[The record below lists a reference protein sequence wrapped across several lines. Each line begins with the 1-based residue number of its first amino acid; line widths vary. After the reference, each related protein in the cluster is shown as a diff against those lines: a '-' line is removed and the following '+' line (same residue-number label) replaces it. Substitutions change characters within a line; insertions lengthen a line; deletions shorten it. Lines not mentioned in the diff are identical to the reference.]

1 MVQQLPFRLV
11 GYGQP
16 ACDELDAFVR
26 DAKADDP
33 FAPVTVL
40 VRSNYEGVALR
51 RELTRRRAETGGRP
65 EVHRGLVAI
74 GFKMLQ
80 RLADELGSADLRRR
94 GRRPVSELVIAAA
107 VRQELI
113 DSPGIFADIAE
124 HAATESSLARTF
136 AEVRALRSD
145 QRQRLKRSGSARVRE
160 VAGFVERVSGRLAAE
175 RYYDD
180 TDLLEHVT
188 SRLGSPRDEL
198 ASTLQQRHGRTVLH
212 LPPRLSPVQVRF
224 VRALAAASGLVVHL
238 GVTGNPEADRPAR
251 ELHAALR
258 STGARTED
266 GAAAS
271 NQSDGS
277 DEVHVSDTAA
287 LSTELFASTGIGEA
301 TADCVI
307 SVTDADDEVR
317 TVVRSVLEDLDAGV
331 PADDIAILTGA
342 HDPYA
347 RSLTE
352 QLDVAG
358 IAWNGDAAQSLAE
371 SLVGRFVSRLVRLV
385 VDQQMR
391 RVDVMAMLA
400 EAPVW
405 HVSRAA
411 DDARGRML
419 VPAAAWERLA
429 RAANVVEADDW
440 VSSDSNRARAGDPST
455 RLGRFMFSLDAQI
468 AAEES
473 DPESSE
479 ARLDRMRQ
487 DRQRCG
493 DLAVFISDL
502 SRLISTAASLRSW
515 DELCAW
521 LRQQVTAFLGRTTDD
536 DWVPG
541 APAQETGAG
550 AINDIN
556 GRDVGQ
562 PSRAGVV
569 DDTAARHDAER
580 TAAQRIDG
588 IIVRLGSLES
598 IEPAADAS
606 LLLRTLQSQLASP
619 HGLSGRVGTGV
630 FVGRVGGHANVPR
643 RRLYVLGLAEG
654 IYPTRQLPD
663 SLIGD
668 ADRHLGALTR
678 RSERTDAQHRDLLAA
693 LACCTGRSTVTIPR
707 GDLRRNAENVPS
719 RWLLPTA
726 RRLAAA
732 AEHPSD
738 DFSGGFLDAANLT
751 SAAASG
757 SIDGLRVSHSFMS
770 GLANARFPATVA
782 EYDSRELLSAHASG
796 NVRSH
801 RLFTDKSEPAFAN
814 GVELWRGRQS
824 NRFTRFDGDLSTVV
838 DIEDGLAEVVS
849 ASRLEAWATCP
860 RKYLFSYLLGI
871 DEVVEPES
879 VIRLSPIDRGQ
890 LIHES
895 LDDLLRELIGAAPD
909 PQALPGPGRSYS
921 FDDRNRLQ
929 EIGAAKADRLEAA
942 GATGYPLLWSFDR
955 ETMLAD
961 LVEVLVR
968 DERRPDNELAAVRGK
983 VVASEH
989 RFGLRTSSPGDAA
1002 AAVPFEVEP
1011 GRHLLFR
1018 GAIDRVER
1026 LDLPNGDDAP
1036 AGGECFVVID
1046 YKSGSERPYLPLR
1059 EPSERARRA
1068 DDPTLRGTKLQLG
1081 VYALAAAHHF
1091 APGSAVTDAVHQAA
1105 YWFVSARADWAWV
1118 TRRMN
1123 LHYFERFEQVVK
1135 SITRG
1140 IDAGVFIGYVRQDED
1155 RSGFTP
1161 CPYCNPDGI
1170 GTADILRQWKRKRTD
1185 GGLAGFAHLVEGPIG
1200 EDE

>member
-1 MVQQLPFRLV
+1 MQQLSFRLI

-16 ACDELDAFVR
+16 ACDELEAFVR

-51 RELTRRRAETGGRP
+51 RELTRRRAESVGRS
-65 EVHRGLVAI
+65 ETHRGLVAI
-74 GFKMLQ
+74 EFKTLQ

-94 GRRPVSELVIAAA
+94 GRRPVNELVIAAA
-107 VRQELI
+107 IRQELA
-113 DSPGIFADIAE
+113 DSPGMFSDIAE
-124 HAATESSLARTF
+124 HAATESSLTRAL
-136 AEVRALRSD
+136 AEVRSLRSD
-145 QRQRLKRSGSARVRE
+145 QRHRLMKSDSARVRE
-160 VAGFVERVSGRLAAE
+160 VAEFVERVSGRLAAE
-175 RYYDD
+175 GYFDE
-180 TDLLEHVT
+180 TDLLDDVAGRFERFRGDLVT
-188 SRLGSPRDEL
+188 RL
-198 ASTLQQRHGRTVLH
+198 RHRLGRTVLH
-212 LPPRLSPVQVRF
+212 LPARLSPVEVRF
-224 VRALAAASGLVVHL
+224 VRALAAASDLVVHL

-251 ELHAALR
+251 ELHAAL
-258 STGARTED
+258 STTGDPVESD
-266 GAAAS
+266 AAV
-271 NQSDGS
+271 SDLSAGS
-277 DEVHVSDTAA
+277 DEVPMRDTASLDA
-287 LSTELFASTGIGEA
+287 ELFAATGIREA

-307 SVTDADDEVR
+307 SVTDPDDEAR
-317 TVVRSVLEDLDAGV
+317 TVVRSVLENLDAGI
-331 PADDIAILTGA
+331 PADDIAILIGA
-342 HDPYA
+342 RDPYT

-371 SLVGRFVSRLVRLV
+371 SLVGRFVLRLVRLV

-400 EAPVW
+400 EAPLW
-405 HVSRAA
+405 HRSRA
-411 DDARGRML
+411 DDGARRRSL

-440 VSSDSNRARAGDPST
+440 VSSDSNRARVGDPST

-473 DPESSE
+473 DPEASE
-479 ARLDRMRQ
+479 ARLDRLRR
-487 DRQRCG
+487 DRKRCS
-493 DLAVFISDL
+493 DLADFISDL
-502 SRLISTAASLRSW
+502 SQRISHAALLRSW
-515 DELCAW
+515 DDLSVW
-521 LRQQVTAFLGRTTDD
+521 LRRQVTSFLGRTTDD
-536 DWVPG
+536 DWV
-541 APAQETGAG
+541 AG
-550 AINDIN
+550 AQDPETAVS
-556 GRDVGQ
+556 GVDGVSGHGVGQ
-562 PSRAGVV
+562 PAHTGIA
-569 DDTAARHDAER
+569 DDTAARQVAER
-580 TAAQRIDG
+580 TAAQRIEG
-588 IIVRLGSLES
+588 IIEGLSSLES
-598 IEPAADAS
+598 IEPGADAS
-606 LLLRTLQSQLASP
+606 LLLRTLQSQLASA

-668 ADRHLGALTR
+668 ADRHRGALTR

-726 RRLAAA
+726 KRLAAA

-738 DFSGGFLDAANLT
+738 DFSGGYLDAANLT

-770 GLANARFPATVA
+770 GLANARFPATEA
-782 EYDSRELLSAHASG
+782 EYDSQELLAADTSRNGH
-796 NVRSH
+796 SH
-801 RLFTDKSEPAFAN
+801 WLFTDKSEPAFAN
-814 GVELWRGRQS
+814 GVALWRGRQS
-824 NRFTRFDGDLSTVV
+824 NRFTRFDGDLSKVV
-838 DIEDGLAEVVS
+838 DIEGGLAEVVS

-895 LDDLLRELIGAAPD
+895 LDELLRELIGAAPD
-909 PQALPGPGRSYS
+909 PQELPGPGRNYTTV
-921 FDDRNRLQ
+921 DRDRLL
-929 EIGAAKADRLEAA
+929 EIGAAKAELLEAA

-961 LVEVLVR
+961 LIEVLAR
-968 DERRPDNELAAVRGK
+968 DESRPDTALAAARGK

-989 RFGLRTSSPGDAA
+989 RFGLRESSPGDAA
-1002 AAVPFEVEP
+1002 SAVPFEVEP

-1026 LDLPNGDDAP
+1026 LDGARGDDAP
-1036 AGGECFVVID
+1036 AGVERLVVID
-1046 YKSGSERPYLPLR
+1046 YKSGSEWPYVAIR

-1068 DDPTLRGTKLQLG
+1068 DDPTMRGTKLQLG

-1091 APGSAVTDAVHQAA
+1091 APGTEVTDAVHQAA

-1118 TRRMN
+1118 TRRMT
-1123 LHYFERFEQVVK
+1123 LHYFERFEEVVR

-1140 IDAGVFIGYVRQDED
+1140 IDAGVFIGYVSQDED
-1155 RSGFTP
+1155 RAGFTP

-1170 GTADILRQWKRKRTD
+1170 GTADILRQWRRKRTD
-1185 GGLAGFAHLVEGPIG
+1185 SGLAGFAHLVEGPIG